1 MGIDTL
7 VRSKAYKQITAK
19 LYGVG
24 ASIVIVGALFKINH
38 WPFATELLIVGM
50 LTEAVIFFF
59 SAFEPLHVTYDWSLV
74 FPELAGMEGL
84 TPQEEDEKKRLIHE
98 QQKENPS
105 VFGGI
110 KGEGGI
116 NIIGGASGDIVLG
129 GTSGISATQELDKML
144 EDAKIGPELIESLGK
159 GLQKLSDTAE
169 GLSSVANAA
178 ETSEKFIKNV
188 SEASYSVVELTNAY
202 KKTSDYLNK
211 DLLAS
216 GEYLSSV
223 QEATSAVSTLANIYK
238 ETANTLSVGDASY
251 IDGLKTMAT
260 SLASINALY
269 QMQIENSSAQL
280 EATKNVQERID
291 NLVVNFADTA
301 ENVLKYKEQVN
312 ALSKKVGS
320 LNDIY
325 GNMLAAMQ
333 VKG

>member
-1 MGIDTL
+1 MSLDSM
-7 VRSKAYKQITAK
+7 VRSKAYKSFTAK
-19 LYGVG
+19 LYGWG
-24 ASIVIVGALFKINH
+24 ASAVIIGALLKINH
-38 WPFATELLIVGM
+38 WPGATLMLVVGM
-50 LTEAVIFFF
+50 CTESLIFFV
-59 SAFEPLHVTYDWSLV
+59 SAFEPLHVEYDWSLAY
-74 FPELAGMEGL
+74 PELAGMEYSTDEEREAKRREVMEARKNGGNGVQIEGAEGL
-84 TPQEEDEKKRLIHE
+84 QGNLVINGGSGSNT
-98 QQKENPS
+98 QQ
-105 VFGGI
+105 
-110 KGEGGI
+110 
-116 NIIGGASGDIVLG
+116 
-129 GTSGISATQELDKML
+129 LDKML

-159 GLQKLSDTAE
+159 GLQNLSDTAAQL
-169 GLSSVANAA
+169 GTVANAA

-188 SEASYSVVELTNAY
+188 SDASNQVTELTSAY
-202 KKTSDYLNK
+202 KKTADYLNK

-223 QEATSAVSTLANIYK
+223 QEATSAVTTLANIYK

-251 IDGLKTMAT
+251 IDELKTMAS
-260 SLASINALY
+260 SLSSINALY
-269 QMQIENSSAQL
+269 EMQIQNSSAQL
-280 EATKNVQERID
+280 DATKAVQERID